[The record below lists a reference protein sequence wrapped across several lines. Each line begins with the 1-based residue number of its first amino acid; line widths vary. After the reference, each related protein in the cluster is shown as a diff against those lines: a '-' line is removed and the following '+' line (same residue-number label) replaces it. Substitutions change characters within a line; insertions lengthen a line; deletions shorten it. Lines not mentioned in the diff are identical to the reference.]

1 MVINEIGEMPENLM
15 ALLMKLL
22 TQQCQSPSNVYINA
36 PIGQYIGST
45 QSAYYSGKSG
55 QMDGGITTD
64 LPSIEEMCRAVEAT
78 MRRGLW
84 WGNTSWA
91 VVLRVYQLKG
101 YQGGYSQF
109 VREVENW
116 PFENHVK
123 YACNF
128 DAVQKPITS
137 GKLSGPIEKW
147 VQNGAHKQTVVLAQS
162 LLEELDKI
170 KNDSELF

>member
-1 MVINEIGEMPENLM
+1 MITNQVGETPENLM
-15 ALLMKLL
+15 ALLIKLL
-22 TQQCQSPSNVYINA
+22 TQQCQSPSTVYINA

-45 QSAYYSGKSG
+45 QSAFYSGKPG
-55 QMDGGITTD
+55 IMDDGITTE
-64 LPSIEEMCRAVEAT
+64 LPSVIEMCRAVEAT

-91 VVLRVYQLKG
+91 VVLRVYQMKG

-109 VREVENW
+109 VREVDNW
-116 PFENHVK
+116 PFEIQVK

-137 GKLSGPIEKW
+137 GKLSGPLEKW
-147 VQNGAHKQTVVLAQS
+147 VQNGAHKQNVILAKS

-170 KNDSELF
+170 KKDSELF